1 MTINPIK
8 STTLAQ
14 FDAAEQT
21 ALAQLALKVQH
32 AFVTG
37 AGGFLGKAICLR
49 LLAAGI
55 KVTGFARGH
64 YPELEAL
71 GVVMLQGDLV
81 NKDLLQ
87 QAMQGCDI
95 VFHVASKAGVWGDR
109 DSYFCPNVKGAAN
122 VIAACK
128 ALKIDKLVYTST
140 PSVTFAGQ
148 DESGIDESTPYA
160 TRFLNYY
167 AHSKA
172 IAEKMMLDA
181 NQVGDVS
188 VENTAVT
195 QVTQATQA
203 TTATISD
210 INSAST
216 QVSIPVTTQ
225 ATAPYALKTVAL
237 RPHLIWGPGDP
248 HLVPRV
254 LSRGRLGKL
263 KLVGREDKLVDTI
276 YIDNAAYAH
285 VLAALEL
292 CQAKPKCQGKAYFL
306 SNDEPITMAKM
317 LNLILACDA
326 LPPVTKRVPQSV
338 AYVAGAVLETVY
350 FLLKKQEE
358 PMMTRFV
365 ARQLSCS
372 HYFDISAAK
381 RDLGYRA
388 LVSITEG
395 MARLKASL

>member
-1 MTINPIK
+1 MTKDPIK

-37 AGGFLGKAICLR
+37 AGGFLGKTICLR

-160 TRFLNYY
+160 TRFLNHY

-181 NQVGDVS
+181 NQVGDMPL
-188 VENTAVT
+188 ENPDVT
-195 QVTQATQA
+195 QVSSQ
-203 TTATISD
+203 
-210 INSAST
+210 
-216 QVSIPVTTQ
+216 VTTQ

-326 LPPVTKRVPQSV
+326 LPPVTKHVPQSV
-338 AYVAGAVLETVY
+338 AYVVGAVLESVHY
-350 FLLKKQEE
+350 LLKKQEE

-388 LVSITEG
+388 LVSINQG
-395 MARLKASL
+395 MARLKVSL

>member
-81 NKDLLQ
+81 NKDQLQ

-160 TRFLNYY
+160 TRFLNHY

-172 IAEKMMLDA
+172 IAEKMVLDA
-181 NQVGDVS
+181 NQVGDMPL
-188 VENTAVT
+188 ENPGVT
-195 QVTQATQA
+195 QVSSQ
-203 TTATISD
+203 
-210 INSAST
+210 
-216 QVSIPVTTQ
+216 VTTQ

-388 LVSITEG
+388 LVSINEG

>member
-1 MTINPIK
+1 MTKDPIK

-160 TRFLNYY
+160 TRFLNHY

-181 NQVGDVS
+181 NQVGDMPL
-188 VENTAVT
+188 ENPDVT
-195 QVTQATQA
+195 QVFSQ
-203 TTATISD
+203 
-210 INSAST
+210 
-216 QVSIPVTTQ
+216 VTTQ
-225 ATAPYALKTVAL
+225 ASAPYALKTVAL

-306 SNDEPITMAKM
+306 SNDEPITMAEM
-317 LNLILACDA
+317 INLILACDA

-338 AYVAGAVLETVY
+338 AYVIGAVLESVHY
-350 FLLKKQEE
+350 LLKKQEE

-388 LVSITEG
+388 LVSINQG
-395 MARLKASL
+395 MARLKTSL

>member
-81 NKDLLQ
+81 NKDQLQ

-128 ALKIDKLVYTST
+128 ALKINKLVYTST

-160 TRFLNYY
+160 TSFLNYY

-188 VENTAVT
+188 VENTAIT
-195 QVTQATQA
+195 QV
-203 TTATISD
+203 
-210 INSAST
+210 
-216 QVSIPVTTQ
+216 TQ

-254 LSRGRLGKL
+254 LARGRLDKL

-326 LPPVTKRVPQSV
+326 LPPVTKRVRQSV

-388 LVSITEG
+388 LVTIEEG
-395 MARLKASL
+395 MCRLKYSL

>member
-1 MTINPIK
+1 MTNSPIK
-8 STTLAQ
+8 NATLIQ
-14 FDAAEQT
+14 FHTAEQI

-37 AGGFLGKAICLR
+37 AGGFLGKAICVR

-64 YPELEAL
+64 YPALEAL
-71 GVVMLQGDLV
+71 GVVMKQGDLV
-81 NKDLLQ
+81 NKEQLQ

-128 ALKIDKLVYTST
+128 ALKINKLVYTST

-160 TRFLNYY
+160 STFLNYY

-181 NQVGDVS
+181 NQSSEIS
-188 VENTAVT
+188 VENTE
-195 QVTQATQA
+195 
-203 TTATISD
+203 
-210 INSAST
+210 
-216 QVSIPVTTQ
+216 TTQ
-225 ATAPYALKTVAL
+225 MITPYALKTVAL

-254 LSRGRLGKL
+254 LERGRLGKL

-292 CQAKPKCQGKAYFL
+292 CQPMPKCQGKAYFL
-306 SNDEPITMAKM
+306 SNDEPITMAQM
-317 LNLILACDA
+317 LNLILACDG
-326 LPPVTKRVPQSV
+326 LPPVTRRVPRTV
-338 AYVAGAVLETVY
+338 AYIAGAALESLY
-350 FLLKKQEE
+350 FLLKKKEE
-358 PMMTRFV
+358 PLMTRFV

-381 RDLGYRA
+381 RDLGYCA
-388 LVSITEG
+388 LVSIDEG
-395 MARLKASL
+395 MARLRTSLLD

>member
-1 MTINPIK
+1 MTKDPIK

-14 FDAAEQT
+14 FDTAEQT
-21 ALAQLALKVQH
+21 ALAQLALRVQH

-37 AGGFLGKAICLR
+37 AGGFLGKTICLR

-160 TRFLNYY
+160 TRFLNHY

-181 NQVGDVS
+181 NQVGDMPL
-188 VENTAVT
+188 ENPDVT
-195 QVTQATQA
+195 QVSSQ
-203 TTATISD
+203 
-210 INSAST
+210 
-216 QVSIPVTTQ
+216 VTTQ

-338 AYVAGAVLETVY
+338 AYVVGAVLESVHY
-350 FLLKKQEE
+350 LLKKQEE

-388 LVSITEG
+388 LVSINQG
-395 MARLKASL
+395 MARLKVSL

>member
-1 MTINPIK
+1 MTKDPIK

-21 ALAQLALKVQH
+21 ALAQLALRVQH

-140 PSVTFAGQ
+140 PSVTFSGQ

-160 TRFLNYY
+160 TRFLNHY

-181 NQVGDVS
+181 NQVGDMPL
-188 VENTAVT
+188 ENPSVT
-195 QVTQATQA
+195 QVSSQ
-203 TTATISD
+203 
-210 INSAST
+210 
-216 QVSIPVTTQ
+216 VTTQ
-225 ATAPYALKTVAL
+225 ATGPYALKTVAL

-306 SNDEPITMAKM
+306 SNDEPITMAEM
-317 LNLILACDA
+317 INLILACDA

-338 AYVAGAVLETVY
+338 AYVAGAVLESIHY
-350 FLLKKQEE
+350 LLKKQEE

-388 LVSITEG
+388 LVSINQG
-395 MARLKASL
+395 MARLKVSL

>member
-81 NKDLLQ
+81 NKDQLQ

-128 ALKIDKLVYTST
+128 ALKINKLVYTST

-160 TRFLNYY
+160 TSFLNYY

-195 QVTQATQA
+195 QA

-216 QVSIPVTTQ
+216 QVSIPVTTK

-254 LSRGRLGKL
+254 LARGRLDKL

-388 LVSITEG
+388 LVTIDEG
-395 MARLKASL
+395 MCRLKYSL

>member
-1 MTINPIK
+1 MTKDPIK

-160 TRFLNYY
+160 TRFLNHY

-181 NQVGDVS
+181 NQVGDMPL
-188 VENTAVT
+188 ENPSVT
-195 QVTQATQA
+195 QVSSQ
-203 TTATISD
+203 
-210 INSAST
+210 
-216 QVSIPVTTQ
+216 VTTQ
-225 ATAPYALKTVAL
+225 ATGPYALKTVAL

-306 SNDEPITMAKM
+306 SNDEPITMAEM
-317 LNLILACDA
+317 INLILACDA

-338 AYVAGAVLETVY
+338 AYVAGAVLESVHY
-350 FLLKKQEE
+350 LLKKQEE

-388 LVSITEG
+388 LVSINQG

>member
-1 MTINPIK
+1 MTKDPIK

-160 TRFLNYY
+160 TRFLNHY

-181 NQVGDVS
+181 NQVGDMPL
-188 VENTAVT
+188 ENPDVT
-195 QVTQATQA
+195 QVSSQV
-203 TTATISD
+203 TI
-210 INSAST
+210 
-216 QVSIPVTTQ
+216 Q

-306 SNDEPITMAKM
+306 SNDEPITMAEM
-317 LNLILACDA
+317 INLILACDA

-338 AYVAGAVLETVY
+338 AYVAGAVLESVHY
-350 FLLKKQEE
+350 LLKKQEE

-388 LVSITEG
+388 LVSINQG
-395 MARLKASL
+395 MARLKVSL

>member
-81 NKDLLQ
+81 NKDQLQ
-87 QAMQGCDI
+87 QSMQGCDI

-128 ALKIDKLVYTST
+128 TLKINKLVYTST

-160 TRFLNYY
+160 TSFLNYY

-195 QVTQATQA
+195 QA

-216 QVSIPVTTQ
+216 QVSIPVTTK

-254 LSRGRLGKL
+254 LARGRLDKL

-388 LVSITEG
+388 LVSINEG

>member
-14 FDAAEQT
+14 FDAAEHT

-81 NKDLLQ
+81 NKDQLQ

-128 ALKIDKLVYTST
+128 ALKINKLVYTST

-160 TRFLNYY
+160 TSFLNYY

-172 IAEKMMLDA
+172 IAEKMVLDA
-181 NQVGDVS
+181 NQVGDMPL
-188 VENTAVT
+188 ENPDVT
-195 QVTQATQA
+195 QVSSQ
-203 TTATISD
+203 
-210 INSAST
+210 
-216 QVSIPVTTQ
+216 VTTQ

-254 LSRGRLGKL
+254 LARGRLNKL

-276 YIDNAAYAH
+276 FIDNAAYAH

-338 AYVAGAVLETVY
+338 AYVAGTVLETVY

-388 LVSITEG
+388 LISINEG
-395 MARLKASL
+395 VARLKASL

>member
-1 MTINPIK
+1 MTKDPIK

-14 FDAAEQT
+14 FDAAEQM
-21 ALAQLALKVQH
+21 ALAQLALKVRH

-160 TRFLNYY
+160 TRFLNHY

-181 NQVGDVS
+181 NQVGDMPL
-188 VENTAVT
+188 ENPDVT
-195 QVTQATQA
+195 QVFSQ
-203 TTATISD
+203 
-210 INSAST
+210 
-216 QVSIPVTTQ
+216 VTTQ
-225 ATAPYALKTVAL
+225 ASAPYALKTVAL

-306 SNDEPITMAKM
+306 SNDEPITMAEM
-317 LNLILACDA
+317 INLILACDA

-338 AYVAGAVLETVY
+338 AYVVGAVLESVHY
-350 FLLKKQEE
+350 LLKKQEE

-388 LVSITEG
+388 LVSINQG
-395 MARLKASL
+395 MARLKVSL

>member
-14 FDAAEQT
+14 FDAAEKT

-81 NKDLLQ
+81 NKDQLQ

-128 ALKIDKLVYTST
+128 ALKINKLVYTST

-160 TRFLNYY
+160 TSFLNYY

-188 VENTAVT
+188 VESAA
-195 QVTQATQA
+195 ATQA

-216 QVSIPVTTQ
+216 QVSIPVTTK
-225 ATAPYALKTVAL
+225 ATAPYVLKTVAL

-254 LSRGRLGKL
+254 LARGRLDKL

-388 LVSITEG
+388 LISINVG
-395 MARLKASL
+395 MARLKTSL

>member
-1 MTINPIK
+1 MTKDPIK

-160 TRFLNYY
+160 TRFLNHY

-181 NQVGDVS
+181 NQLGDMPL
-188 VENTAVT
+188 ENPGVT
-195 QVTQATQA
+195 QVSSQ
-203 TTATISD
+203 
-210 INSAST
+210 
-216 QVSIPVTTQ
+216 VTTQ

-306 SNDEPITMAKM
+306 SNDEPITMAEM
-317 LNLILACDA
+317 INLILACDA
-326 LPPVTKRVPQSV
+326 LPPVTKRVPQFV
-338 AYVAGAVLETVY
+338 AYVVGAVLESVHY
-350 FLLKKQEE
+350 LLKKQEE

-388 LVSITEG
+388 LVSINQG
-395 MARLKASL
+395 MARLKVSL

>member
-1 MTINPIK
+1 MTKDPIK

-37 AGGFLGKAICLR
+37 AGGFLGKTICLR

-160 TRFLNYY
+160 TRFLNHY

-181 NQVGDVS
+181 NQVGDMPL
-188 VENTAVT
+188 ENPSVT
-195 QVTQATQA
+195 QVSSQ
-203 TTATISD
+203 
-210 INSAST
+210 
-216 QVSIPVTTQ
+216 VTTQ
-225 ATAPYALKTVAL
+225 ATGPYALKTVAL

-306 SNDEPITMAKM
+306 SNDEPITMAEM
-317 LNLILACDA
+317 INLILACDA

-338 AYVAGAVLETVY
+338 AYVVGAVLESVHY
-350 FLLKKQEE
+350 LLKKQEE

-388 LVSITEG
+388 LVSINQG
-395 MARLKASL
+395 MARLKVSL